1 MNYEEATEFIRHGN
15 IGRENADKILLLL
28 SDDKTLEGL
37 ELIKKIA
44 NCDDATA
51 KLVWVDLKCEYGS
64 EDTNPFIKAEK
75 IGEENRKAEEIR
87 KAREEVKYYVNAEC
101 PYCHSKNTK
110 KISGVS
116 RVASVGFFGFAS
128 KKIGKQWHCN
138 KCGSNF

>member
-1 MNYEEATEFIRHGN
+1 MQYEEAKEYLFNTNFDSTTILKVHEILRDDNINEGLAFIR
-15 IGRENADKILLLL
+15 
-28 SDDKTLEGL
+28 KTC
-37 ELIKKIA
+37 
-44 NCDDATA
+44 NCDENTA
-51 KLVWVDLKCEYGS
+51 KMLWVDLKCEIPN
-64 EDTNPFIKAEK
+64 EENIWTKLEK
-75 IGEENRKAEEIR
+75 SGEENRKAEEIR
-87 KAREEVKYYVNAEC
+87 KAREEVKYYGNAEC

>member
-1 MNYEEATEFIRHGN
+1 MEYKEASEYLIHGN
-15 IGRENADKILLLL
+15 IGDENADKILRLLA
-28 SDDKTLEGL
+28 DDKIVEGL

-44 NCDDATA
+44 DCDDTTA
-51 KLVWVDLKCEYGS
+51 KLVWVDLKCKYGTP
-64 EDTNPFIKAEK
+64 ETNWLLKARK
-75 IGEENRKAEEIR
+75 SGEEYQRQQ
-87 KAREEVKYYVNAEC
+87 EVKYYGNAEC